1 MPDKV
6 SPMGDDIVSPPSS
19 RKDTFDD
26 ENLNEKTVVGHET
39 SPETSLHRGLQA
51 RHITMIA
58 IGGAIGTGLIIG
70 TGKALAQAGPGSV
83 FVSYTIVGFIVYLLM
98 SAVGE
103 MAAWLPMSSSFSGYA
118 ARFCDPALGFALGWC
133 YWFKYIIVCPNQLTA
148 GALVLQYWVDRDKVN
163 PGVFIAIFLVTITSI
178 NYFGIR
184 FFGEIE
190 FWLSSLKVF
199 TIIGIILF
207 SLVITCG
214 GGPSGEA
221 IGFRYWYS
229 PGAFKEYVDT
239 GSAGQFLGFWSCMVT
254 AVFAFL
260 GTELVGVTV
269 AEAQNP
275 RKTIPRAIRLTF
287 YRILFFYCGSVLM
300 VGMLVPYN
308 SEKLIFAVNKASTG
322 AAASPFVVAAEVAG
336 VKAVSQIL
344 NGCILVF
351 VFSAANSDLYISS
364 RTLYA
369 LASSGLAPKIFKRT
383 DRRGVPVYA
392 LALSVAFSLLAF
404 MNVSNDSKKVFSY
417 FVNLNTIFGLLS
429 WIAILVTH
437 IYWCRARKAQGVTNE
452 MLPYAA
458 PLGVWGSYGA
468 LFMCILIALCKNF
481 EVFTKGNWDTASFV
495 TGYLGIPIFLACIFG
510 YKIVYKTKGYKPEEV
525 DLFSGKDIIDR
536 EEEEFL
542 ARKAASK
549 AAQANEVK
557 SKGRWFYRHFI
568 AWLL

>member
-1 MPDKV
+1 
-6 SPMGDDIVSPPSS
+6 
-19 RKDTFDD
+19 
-26 ENLNEKTVVGHET
+26 
-39 SPETSLHRGLQA
+39 
-51 RHITMIA
+51 MIA

-83 FVSYTIVGFIVYLLM
+83 FVSYTVVGFIDYLLM

-103 MAAWLPMSSSFSGYA
+103 MAAWLPTSSSFSGYA
-118 ARFCDPALGFALGWC
+118 ARFCDPVLGFALGCC

-148 GALVLQYWVDRDKVN
+148 DALVLQYWVDRDKVN
-163 PGVFIAIFLVTITSI
+163 PGVFIAVFLVTITFI

-190 FWLSSLKVF
+190 
-199 TIIGIILF
+199 
-207 SLVITCG
+207 CG

-221 IGFRYWYS
+221 IGFRYWHN
-229 PGAFKEYVDT
+229 PGAFKEYIDT
-239 GSAGQFLGFWSCMVT
+239 GNAGQFLGFWSCMVT

-260 GTELVGVTV
+260 ETELVGVTV

-287 YRILFFYCGSVLM
+287 YRILSFYCGSVLM

-344 NGCILVF
+344 KGGILIF

-369 LASSGLAPKIFKRT
+369 LASSGLAPKIVKRT
-383 DRRGVPVYA
+383 DRRGVPIYA

-437 IYWCRARKAQGVTNE
+437 IYWCRARKAQGITNE

-458 PLGVWGSYGA
+458 PLGVWGSYGT

-495 TGYLGIPIFLACIFG
+495 TRYLGIPIFFVLIFS

-525 DLFSGKDIIDR
+525 DLFSG
-536 EEEEFL
+536 
-542 ARKAASK
+542 
-549 AAQANEVK
+549 
-557 SKGRWFYRHFI
+557 GYH
-568 AWLL
+568 